1 MLSIEERIIELEIRY
16 AHQNQL
22 VEDLSLELFKANEQ
36 IRVLQE
42 WVRHS
47 TKEVSK
53 NTTLPPN
60 EKPPHY

>member
-1 MLSIEERIIELEIRY
+1 MLSIEERIVELEIRY
-16 AHQNQL
+16 THQNQL

-42 WVRHS
+42 WVKSS
-47 TKEVSK
+47 TKEASTS
-53 NTTLPPN
+53 TTLPPN